1 MKGGVANF
9 LKSSKERFGEKY
21 TFPQIEEEYKNSH
34 SKITIVCNDCGN
46 TFQKLACDHI
56 TSSNGGCYRCNKN
69 SKKKTYSYSDLV
81 AISKQNIIQFNG
93 EVSKE
98 NMVTCVC
105 NIHGNYQVKVETL
118 LKGRGFCKFCSNRDN
133 DSDRVTKLQYT
144 KQKLNEIY
152 GNKFDID
159 YSDFKNLTSKIKFI
173 CKDCGYTFYRMV
185 SPMINGHI
193 SGCPNCKKQENNL
206 LKTKTTI
213 DFIEDAKVIHGDKYD
228 YSKTIYNR
236 SSDKVIVTCNE
247 CGKDFEIE
255 ANSHLQGHGCP
266 YHYNN
271 RSKIEDEL
279 FDYIKL
285 IYNGEIVKND
295 RSVLP
300 SESEL
305 DIVIKDKK
313 IAIEVDGIYWHNEL
327 NKPKDYHLRKTN
339 ECKENG
345 YHLIHI
351 FEDEWKDSNK
361 QKIWKSMLLNQLA
374 LIQHRIYA
382 RKCQIRN
389 VDKTIG
395 YKFLEDNHLQG
406 KCPSTIMI
414 GLYYNDELV
423 TLMTFG
429 KSRHFVGSGKFEY
442 ELLRFCNKLNT
453 NVVGGASKLFKYF
466 IEQYSPKSVVS
477 YADKRW
483 SNGNLYKQLGFELY
497 NESKPNYFYVVK
509 SKRLN
514 RFNFRKSI
522 LVKKYGCPQDVSE
535 HQFCLQ
541 QKWYRIYD
549 CGCYCFK
556 FEQ

>member
-466 IEQYSPKSVVS
+466 IAQYSPKSVVS

-497 NESKPNYFYVVK
+497 NESKPSYYYVIGK
-509 SKRLN
+509 KRIN
-514 RFNFRKSI
+514 RYNLRKDV